1 MMKLSSKLTAVMLI
15 MTLSSCTSV
24 EDVAHGYPYVSE
36 LEHTGCLTHMVD
48 VATDGDRGRFE
59 MIKDGGKARCRFTSL
74 DYPCDFGM
82 VNVRVTYDS
91 GVLTVVEYPS
101 HDNADCRCE
110 TEASFVIENVPE
122 GDLMLRIYH
131 GDTSGRYDVGTPGY
145 SGRIEF
151 AGGRMSVPY

>member
-1 MMKLSSKLTAVMLI
+1 ML
-15 MTLSSCTSV
+15 
-24 EDVAHGYPYVSE
+24 E
-36 LEHTGCLTHMVD
+36 LE
-48 VATDGDRGRFE
+48 
-59 MIKDGGKARCRFTSL
+59 KDDNGSRQGKSRFTSL

-82 VNVRVTYDS
+82 VNVRMTYDS

-101 HDNADCRCE
+101 HDNTDCRYE
-110 TEASFVIENVPE
+110 TEASFIIENVPE

-151 AGGRMSVPY
+151 VGGRMSVPY

>member
-36 LEHTGCLTHMVD
+36 IEHTGCLAHMVD
-48 VATDGDRGRFE
+48 DATDGDR
-59 MIKDGGKARCRFTSL
+59 GKARCRFTSL

-82 VNVRVTYDS
+82 VNVRVTYDC

-110 TEASFVIENVPE
+110 TEASFIIENVPE